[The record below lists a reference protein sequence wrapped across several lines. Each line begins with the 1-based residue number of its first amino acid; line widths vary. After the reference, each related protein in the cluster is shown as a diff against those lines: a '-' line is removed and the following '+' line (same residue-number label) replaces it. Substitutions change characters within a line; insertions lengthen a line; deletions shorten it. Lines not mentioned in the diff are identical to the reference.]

1 MSHDTDTPNEF
12 RESIHQA
19 ITALASREQQLKG
32 LGVAC
37 RGMACGTGACF
48 LYLILLYACEVPRG
62 PLTFI
67 AFTFPFIGACIA
79 VSVRGNAAVSSYEAA
94 KEVDDRL
101 GMHDQLASAYDFLRS
116 GREDTL
122 SRMAIRQTAERMQ
135 ATASVEQPAV
145 LPPQSFWLSLVVLV
159 ICIPMHSRLFPPVEG
174 TGLSQATRRELQRG
188 KDSLEGLLALE
199 ADITDEGEKME
210 FERIKKLIQDLNMMS
225 DSATKDE
232 ILARLSRE
240 IADMDAGG
248 GKDDAISRALDELK
262 KYRERVAMG
271 DLMDEVQQ
279 ELDKGAEE
287 LAVTTSSGQKVEA
300 EAIKTLA
307 LVERKELA
315 EQRAKQEALADDL
328 KAVAKEQREKGDADG
343 KNSALE
349 NKLAKATEGS
359 QTKLKKGQLSYDAL
373 SAAVEDRDIR
383 AMILDA
389 AADRSRSTDAYQEV
403 YSNYE
408 RILDSVMFQ
417 QRVPSGQEL
426 YVKRYFKV
434 IKPK

>member
-1 MSHDTDTPNEF
+1 METQEPTNESHETVQQTI
-12 RESIHQA
+12 SS
-19 ITALASREQQLKG
+19 LASREQQLKG
-32 LGVAC
+32 LGAAG
-37 RGMACGTGACF
+37 RGMAIGAAACLF
-48 LYLILLYACEVPRG
+48 FLLLLYLCEVQRG
-62 PLTFI
+62 PLTFF
-67 AFTFPFIGACIA
+67 AFAFPFIGACIA
-79 VSVRGNAAVSSYEAA
+79 VSIRGDSAVSTYEAA
-94 KEVDDRL
+94 KLVDDRL
-101 GMHDQLASAYDFLRS
+101 GMNDQLASAYDFIRS
-116 GREDTL
+116 GREGML
-122 SRMAIRQTAERMQ
+122 AGMAIRQTAERME
-135 ATASVEQPAV
+135 AAASADQPAAV
-145 LPPQSFWLSLVVLV
+145 RAPCSFWLSLVVL
-159 ICIPMHSRLFPPVEG
+159 IFCIPMHNSLFPPVEG
-174 TGLSQATRRELQRG
+174 TGLSKATRRELQRG

-199 ADITDEGEKME
+199 ADITDEDEKKE
-210 FERIKKLIQDLNMMS
+210 FERIKKLIQELNMMS
-225 DSATKDE
+225 DTATKDE

-240 IADMDAGG
+240 IADMDAEA
-248 GKDDAISRALDELK
+248 GKDDAMSRALDELK

-279 ELDKGAEE
+279 ELDKGAEQ
-287 LAVTTSSGQKVEA
+287 LTVTTAGGQKVEA

-315 EQRAKQEALADDL
+315 DKRAKQEALAEDL
-328 KAVAKEQREKGDADG
+328 KAVAKEQREKGEAAGD
-343 KNSALE
+343 ALE
-349 NKLAKATEGS
+349 KKLAKAAEGS

-389 AADRSRSTDAYQEV
+389 ASDKSRSTGAYLEV

>member
-1 MSHDTDTPNEF
+1 MNRNSDGDFHATIN
-12 RESIHQA
+12 QA
-19 ITALASREQQLKG
+19 ISSLASHEQQLRG
-32 LGVAC
+32 LGLAC
-37 RGMACGTGACF
+37 RGMAYGTAVCL
-48 LYLILLYACEVPRG
+48 LYLLLLSLFDIPRG
-62 PLTFI
+62 ALTLV
-67 AFTFPFIGACIA
+67 AFAFPFIGACIA
-79 VSVRGNAAVSSYEAA
+79 VSILGDSAVSTYEAA
-94 KEVDDRL
+94 KLVDDRL
-101 GMHDQLASAYDFLRS
+101 GMNDQLASAYDFIHS
-116 GREDTL
+116 GREDIL
-122 SRMAIRQTAERMQ
+122 AGMAIRQAAERMQ
-135 ATASVEQPAV
+135 VAVATVQPNAV
-145 LPPQSFWLSLVVLV
+145 RAPRSFWLSIVVL
-159 ICIPMHSRLFPPVEG
+159 ILCIPMHNQLFLPMEG

-199 ADITDEGEKME
+199 ADITDEGEKKE

-240 IADMDAGG
+240 IADMDAEG
-248 GKDDAISRALDELK
+248 GKDDAMSRALDELK

-307 LVERKELA
+307 LVERNELA
-315 EQRAKQEALADDL
+315 EQRAKKGALADDL

-349 NKLAKATEGS
+349 NKLAKATKGS

-389 AADRSRSTDAYQEV
+389 AGDRSRSTGAYQEV

-434 IKPK
+434 IKPR